1 VAGAEVDTG
10 IDVQG
15 IGTPGGRGVCAVRP
29 GTDVGRHARVLAHLH
44 DAVLAGASPSPQIR
58 SLVARSWQRV
68 RAQGVDPEHGE
79 PAGPLAADQ
88 VERRRSGSP
97 LQRVLP
103 ELRAALT
110 SVAEDARHV
119 MVVTDADG
127 ILLWREGANR
137 VRHRADALGF
147 TEGAD
152 WSEAS
157 VGTNAI
163 GTALAEGAPV
173 QLFAAEHFVRSHH
186 VWTCTACPVHDP
198 RTGELLGVVD
208 VSGPAE
214 TIHPTTVA
222 LVGTAVKLAEASLWR
237 QHEVRLDA
245 LRGVAAPLLSTV
257 PGAGLVV
264 DDHGWV
270 AAVTGMP
277 SIERV
282 AVPRADRPLAVHGV
296 GLCLPEPVPGGW
308 LLRSADAG
316 SAASGGLTLTLDLA
330 AGRPRAIVDGSARW
344 VHPLSTRHAE
354 LLVLLARAGTAGLDA
369 GALSTAL
376 YGDRD
381 HLVTVRAEMSRLRR
395 GLGGLLLARPYRIA
409 DEVAVHVPP
418 LAGTVLA
425 GSGAPGIR
433 AVLEADARAV

>member
-1 VAGAEVDTG
+1 MRGMRVD
-10 IDVQG
+10 D
-15 IGTPGGRGVCAVRP
+15 GVCAVRP
-29 GTDVGRHARVLAHLH
+29 GVDLGRHARLLARVH
-44 DAVLAGASPSPQIR
+44 DAVLSGDRPPADPR
-58 SLVARSWQRV
+58 RLVARSWRRV
-68 RAQGVDPEHGE
+68 RAQGVDPDLGD
-79 PAGPLAADQ
+79 PPDPLAPQ
-88 VERRRSGSP
+88 WVERRRSTSP
-97 LQRVLP
+97 LARVLP

-110 SVAEDARHV
+110 SVAEDARHI

-127 ILLWREGANR
+127 VLLWREGSSR

-152 WSEAS
+152 WSEGV

-163 GTALAEGAPV
+163 GTALAEAAPV
-173 QLFAAEHFVRSHH
+173 QMFAAEHFVRTHH

-237 QHEVRLDA
+237 QHEDRLEA
-245 LRGVAAPLLSTV
+245 LRGVAAPLLAGV
-257 PGAGLVV
+257 RGAGLVV

-277 SIERV
+277 RLERV
-282 AVPRADRPLAVHGV
+282 AAPRADRPVAVHGLGV
-296 GLCLPEPVPGGW
+296 CVPEPIPGGW
-308 LLRSADAG
+308 LLRTSP
-316 SAASGGLTLTLDLA
+316 SRHIRLTLDL
-330 AGRPRAIVDGSARW
+330 GTRPVRALVEGSTRW

-354 LLVLLARAGTAGLDA
+354 VLVLLAHAGAAGMDA
-369 GALSTAL
+369 GALSAAL

-395 GLGGLLLARPYRIA
+395 SLGGLLLARPYRIA
-409 DEVAVHVPP
+409 PDVEVTLPR
-418 LAGTVLA
+418 LAESALA
-425 GSGAPGIR
+425 HSTAPGVR
-433 AVLEADARAV
+433 RLLVRGCA

>member
-1 VAGAEVDTG
+1 VARAEINPG
-10 IDVQG
+10 PE
-15 IGTPGGRGVCAVRP
+15 GTPGGRAVCAVRP
-29 GTDVGRHARVLAHLH
+29 GTDVGRHAKVLAHLH
-44 DAVLAGASPSPQIR
+44 DAVLAGASPSPEIR

-79 PAGPLAADQ
+79 PVGPLAADE

-245 LRGVAAPLLSTV
+245 LRGVAAPLLSAV

-282 AVPRADRPLAVHGV
+282 AAPRADRPLAVHGV

-316 SAASGGLTLTLDLA
+316 AASSGGLTLTLDLA
-330 AGRPRAIVDGSARW
+330 AGRPRAVVDGSARW

-354 LLVLLARAGTAGLDA
+354 LLVLLARAGARGLDA
-369 GALSTAL
+369 GALSAAL

-418 LAGTVLA
+418 LAGTALA
-425 GSGAPGIR
+425 GSTAPGIR
-433 AVLEADARAV
+433 ALLEAGG